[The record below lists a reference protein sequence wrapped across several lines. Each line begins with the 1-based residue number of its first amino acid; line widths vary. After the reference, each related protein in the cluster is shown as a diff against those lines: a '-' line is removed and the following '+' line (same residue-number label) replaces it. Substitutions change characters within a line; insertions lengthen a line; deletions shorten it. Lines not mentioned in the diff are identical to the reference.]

1 MTDLDERELRSTLE
15 RREGVIRILERDL
28 RESERKRRKLH
39 ALLTEETEEHHCYR
53 CGKRLLNLSC
63 DTCKLHKTLEEC
75 K

>member
-1 MTDLDERELRSTLE
+1 MTDLDELELRSTFE

-39 ALLTEETEEHHCYR
+39 EALTRLCQEEHCFR
-53 CGKRLLNLSC
+53 CGIQPKCHLC
-63 DTCKLHKTLEEC
+63 TIKKTLEEC